1 MLDMAEINPNCLFNH
16 IGFDS
21 IIRHR
26 YIHPCITESEK
37 TERKPEPTLTQLTD
51 PYNRP
56 INSLRISLT
65 QRCNFDCFFCHREGE
80 HDPHGEMTAREIET
94 IVEVAA
100 GLGIRKV
107 KLTGGEPMLRGDLVD
122 IVARI
127 APHLDEVSMTTN
139 ASLLPGKACELKEAG
154 LDRVNVSLHTL
165 DGGAFEKI
173 TGVDQGSEVRD
184 GIEEAVRCGLNPV
197 KINMVVMRGVN
208 DSEVPAMI
216 EYSRDVG
223 AVLQLIEFQEL
234 EHGAEHY
241 DALHHDLTPLEG
253 SLEEQAERVVER
265 EMHHRRVYHL
275 RGGAQVEVVRPMHN
289 SVFCAFCTRL
299 RVTSDGRLKACL
311 MRDDNLVPL
320 MSLIRGGASSGR
332 LEEAFREAVARRR
345 PFWRD

>member
-1 MLDMAEINPNCLFNH
+1 L
-16 IGFDS
+16 
-21 IIRHR
+21 
-26 YIHPCITESEK
+26 
-37 TERKPEPTLTQLTD
+37 TLLTD

-56 INSLRISLT
+56 VNSLRISLT

-80 HDPHGEMTAREIET
+80 HDPRGEMTAQEVET
-94 IVEVAA
+94 IVMVASS
-100 GLGIRKV
+100 LGIRKV
-107 KLTGGEPMLRGDLVD
+107 KLTGGEPMLRSDLAE
-122 IVARI
+122 IVRRI
-127 APHLDEVSMTTN
+127 RPHLDEVSMTTN

-165 DGGAFEKI
+165 DPSCFKEI
-173 TGVDQGSEVRD
+173 TGADDESTVKR

-208 DSEVPAMI
+208 DSEVPALI
-216 EYSRDVG
+216 EFSRDVG

-241 DALHHDLTPLEG
+241 DELHFDLTPLEAG
-253 SLEEQAERVVER
+253 LKEQAERIVER
-265 EMHHRRVYHL
+265 EMHHRMVYHL
-275 RGGAQVEVVRPMHN
+275 RNGAQVEVVRPMHN
-289 SVFCAFCTRL
+289 SVFCANCTRL

-320 MSLIRGGASSGR
+320 VSLMREGASRER
-332 LEEAFREAVARRR
+332 LESAFREAVARRR

>member
-1 MLDMAEINPNCLFNH
+1 
-16 IGFDS
+16 
-21 IIRHR
+21 
-26 YIHPCITESEK
+26 
-37 TERKPEPTLTQLTD
+37 LTKLTD
-51 PYNRP
+51 PYGRQ

-65 QRCNFDCFFCHREGE
+65 QRCNYDCFFCHREGE
-80 HDPHGEMTAREIET
+80 HDPSGEMTAHEVET
-94 IVEVAA
+94 IVRVASS
-100 GLGIRKV
+100 LGIRKV
-107 KLTGGEPMLRGDLVD
+107 KVTGGEPMLRGDLVD
-122 IVARI
+122 IVRRI

-139 ASLLPGKACELKEAG
+139 ASLLSGKACELKKAG

-165 DGGAFEKI
+165 DPARFEKI
-173 TGVDQGSEVRD
+173 TGVDGESAVRR

-208 DSEVPAMI
+208 DSEVPALI

-234 EHGAEHY
+234 EHGVEHY
-241 DALHHDLTPLEG
+241 DRLHYDLTPLER
-253 SLEEQAERVVER
+253 SLEGQAERVVER
-265 EMHHRRVYHL
+265 EMHHRKVYHL
-275 RGGAQVEVVRPMHN
+275 GGGAQVEVVKPMHN

-320 MSLIRGGASSGR
+320 VSLIREGAPQGR

-345 PFWRD
+345 PHWRD